1 MTFAR
6 ISVAILLATALT
18 GFGSQEASALC
29 AILSASATPLSAN
42 TGIVTPP
49 TSPSPQP
56 VSITISG
63 TFLAA
68 IGDLAGGCRAAIS
81 FNRTSLPAAMLISG
95 GGTSTL
101 PYTLRTSSSG
111 GNTLLYTGAGLP
123 NTANVLPFSFPASIL
138 SLDNFNV
145 TVTVWAQAQP
155 GALQQAGSYADQITI
170 DVFTSTLAGILQTK
184 VSSQAF
190 AVTGTV
196 AKSCTIGGVT
206 DPAPDTA
213 TIPIAASGAVNTSP
227 INRSYQNAVC
237 NTPTNVQLISQN
249 GAVVTG
255 ATVGGLQHLVDYSAS
270 ATFSGA
276 MASLNTATVPGASG
290 PESGTMA
297 STAGNTPTGSLGV
310 TITPHLNAQPLV
322 AGSYSDTLT
331 ITLTP
336 Q

>member
-1 MTFAR
+1 MNFAR
-6 ISVAILLATALT
+6 IAAVMLFAIPFT
-18 GFGSQEASALC
+18 GLSLDKANALC

-42 TGIVTPP
+42 TGISTPP
-49 TSPSPQP
+49 TPPSAQP

-68 IGDLAGGCRAAIS
+68 VGDLAGGCRAAIA
-81 FNRTSLPAAMLISG
+81 FNRTSLPASMLISG
-95 GGTSTL
+95 GGTATL
-101 PYTLRTSSSG
+101 PYTLQTSSGG
-111 GNTLLYTGAGLP
+111 GNTLLYTGGGLP

-155 GALQQAGSYADQITI
+155 GVLQQAGSYADQITI
-170 DVFTSTLAGILQTK
+170 NVFTSTLAGILQTK

-190 AVTGTV
+190 TVTGTV

-206 DPAPDTA
+206 HPVADTA
-213 TIPIAASGAVNTSP
+213 TIPITASGAVNTSP
-227 INRSYQNAVC
+227 ISRSYPNAVC

-249 GAVVTG
+249 GALITG
-255 ATVGGLQHLVDYSAS
+255 ATVGGLQHLIDYSAS

-290 PESGTMA
+290 PESGTVA
-297 STAGNTPTGSLGV
+297 STTGNTPTGSLGI
-310 TITPHLNAQPLV
+310 TIIPQLNVQPLV

>member
-1 MTFAR
+1 MNFAR
-6 ISVAILLATALT
+6 IAAVMLFAIPFT
-18 GFGSQEASALC
+18 GLSLDKANALC

-42 TGIVTPP
+42 TGISTPP
-49 TSPSPQP
+49 TPPSAQP

-68 IGDLAGGCRAAIS
+68 VGDLAGGCRAAIA
-81 FNRTSLPAAMLISG
+81 FNRTSLPASMLISG
-95 GGTSTL
+95 GTATL
-101 PYTLRTSSSG
+101 PYTLQTSSGG
-111 GNTLLYTGAGLP
+111 GNTLLYTGGGLP

-155 GALQQAGSYADQITI
+155 GVLQQAGSYADQITI
-170 DVFTSTLAGILQTK
+170 NVFTSTLAGILQTK

-190 AVTGTV
+190 TVTGTV

-206 DPAPDTA
+206 HPVADTA
-213 TIPIAASGAVNTSP
+213 TIPITASGAVNTSP
-227 INRSYQNAVC
+227 ISRSYPNAVC

-249 GAVVTG
+249 GALITG
-255 ATVGGLQHLVDYSAS
+255 ATVGGLQHLIDYSAS

-290 PESGTMA
+290 PESGTVA
-297 STAGNTPTGSLGV
+297 STTGNTPTGSLGI
-310 TITPHLNAQPLV
+310 TIIPQLNVQPLV